1 MSKKVTIIGSGF
13 SGLSAACYLAKAG
26 CEVTVLEKHN
36 QVGGRARKL
45 EHEGFVYDMGPSW
58 YWMPDIFDKFFA
70 DFGKKVSDY
79 YELERL
85 SPSYRIVYKDGPLD
99 IPSNTDELYAMFERI
114 EPGSAVKLK
123 QFLKEAEFKYNI
135 GMHDLVY
142 KPGLSLTE
150 FMNAR
155 FFKGIFKLDVF
166 NSIASHIRKSF
177 TNPKLI
183 QLLEFPVLFLGAL
196 PKNTPALY
204 SLMNYSDMIG
214 GTWYPKGGM
223 VSVVNGMH
231 KLAVELGV
239 KFELNVDVSKINVT
253 NNKANEVLVLNS
265 AQTDKKSYKGFDALL
280 SSADYNFTEQKLL
293 DETYR
298 NYSAN
303 YWETRKMAPSSL
315 IFYIGVN
322 KKLPNLLHHTL
333 FFDEDFA
340 KHSDEIYTDP
350 KWPTNPL
357 LYLSCTSQTDKTA
370 PEGCENLMVLIPI
383 APNLKDDPK
392 TNDKYFD
399 MVIARIEKQIGV
411 SFKEN
416 VVFRRDYATSDFIKD
431 YNSFKGNAYG
441 LANTLSQTAILKP
454 KLINKKVKNL
464 FYTGQLTVPG
474 PGVPPCLISGKL
486 VSELIL
492 KELNKN

>member
-13 SGLSAACYLAKAG
+13 SGLSTGCYLAKQG
-26 CEVTVLEKHN
+26 FDVTVLEKHDSI
-36 QVGGRARKL
+36 GGRARKF
-45 EHEGFVYDMGPSW
+45 EQQGFVYDMGPSW
-58 YWMPDIFDKFFA
+58 YWMPDVFDKFFA
-70 DFGKKVSDY
+70 DFNKKVSDY

-85 SPSYRIVYKDGPLD
+85 SPSYRIIYKDGPLD
-99 IPSNTDELYAMFERI
+99 IPSNIDELYAMFERI
-114 EPGSAVKLK
+114 EKGSAKKLK
-123 QFLKEAEFKYNI
+123 QFLKEAEYKYNI
-135 GMHDLVY
+135 GMNDLVY

-150 FMNAR
+150 FMNVR

-196 PKNTPALY
+196 PENTPALY

-223 VSVVNGMH
+223 ISVVNGMH
-231 KLAVELGV
+231 KLALELGV
-239 KFELNVDVSKINVT
+239 KFEFNVDVSKINVT
-253 NNKANEVLVLNS
+253 DNKAKEVVSNLTYSN
-265 AQTDKKSYKGFDALL
+265 FDALV

-293 DETYR
+293 DEKYR
-298 NYSAN
+298 NYSVN
-303 YWETRKMAPSSL
+303 YWETRKLAPSSL

-333 FFDEDFA
+333 FFDEDFD
-340 KHSDEIYTDP
+340 KHSKEIYTDP

-357 LYLSCTSQTDKTA
+357 IYLSSTSQSDPNVA

-383 APNLKDDPK
+383 APNLKDDQK

-399 MVIARIEKQIGV
+399 MVISRIEKQIGV
-411 SFKEN
+411 SFKDN

-441 LANTLSQTAILKP
+441 LANTLSQTAVLKP

-486 VSELIL
+486 VSEQVMKYLT
-492 KELNKN
+492 KSNNG

>member
-13 SGLSAACYLAKAG
+13 SGLSTACYLAKQG
-26 CEVTVLEKHN
+26 CDVTVLEKHGSI
-36 QVGGRARKL
+36 GGRARKF
-45 EHEGFVYDMGPSW
+45 EQDGFVYDMGPSW
-58 YWMPDIFDKFFA
+58 YWMPDVFDKFFA

-79 YELERL
+79 YHLERL
-85 SPSYRIVYKDGPLD
+85 SPSYRIIYKDGPLD
-99 IPSNTDELYAMFERI
+99 IPSNIEDLYAMFERI
-114 EPGSAVKLK
+114 EEGSAVKLK
-123 QFLKEAEFKYNI
+123 QFLKEAEYKYNI
-135 GMHDLVY
+135 GMNDLVY

-150 FMNAR
+150 FMNIK
-155 FFKGIFKLDVF
+155 FLKGVFKLDVF
-166 NSIASHIRKSF
+166 NSIAAHIRKSF

-196 PKNTPALY
+196 PENTPALY

-223 VSVVNGMH
+223 ISVVNGMH
-231 KLAVELGV
+231 KLALELGV

-253 NNKANEVLVLNS
+253 DNKAKEVVSKLTYSN
-265 AQTDKKSYKGFDALL
+265 FDALV

-293 DETYR
+293 DEKYR
-298 NYSAN
+298 NYSVK
-303 YWETRKMAPSSL
+303 YWETRKLAPSSL

-333 FFDEDFA
+333 FFDEDFD
-340 KHSDEIYTDP
+340 KHSKEIYTDP

-357 LYLSCTSQTDKTA
+357 IYLSSTSQTDSNVA

-383 APNLKDDPK
+383 APNLKDDK
-392 TNDKYFD
+392 ATNDRYFD
-399 MVIARIEKQIGV
+399 MVISRIEKQIGV
-411 SFKEN
+411 SFKDN
-416 VVFRRDYATSDFIKD
+416 VVLRRDYATSDFIKD

-486 VSELIL
+486 VSEQVINYLA
-492 KELNKN
+492 NN

>member
-1 MSKKVTIIGSGF
+1 MSYKVTIIGSGF

-26 CEVTVLEKHN
+26 CKVTVLEKHDR
-36 QVGGRARKL
+36 VGGRARKF
-45 EHEGFVYDMGPSW
+45 EKDGFTYDMGPSW
-58 YWMPDIFDKFFA
+58 YWMPDIFEKFFA
-70 DFGKKVSDY
+70 DFGKKPSDY
-79 YELERL
+79 YHLERL
-85 SPSYRIVYKDGPLD
+85 SPSYRIIYKDGPLD
-99 IPSNTDELYAMFERI
+99 IPSNIHELYAMFDRI
-114 EPGSAVKLK
+114 EKGSGDRLK
-123 QFLKEAEFKYNI
+123 QFLKEAEYKYNI
-135 GMHDLVY
+135 GMNDLVY
-142 KPGLSLTE
+142 KPGLSLME

-177 TNPKLI
+177 KDPKLI

-196 PKNTPALY
+196 PENTPALY
-204 SLMNYSDMIG
+204 SLMNYADMVG

-231 KLAVELGV
+231 QLALELGV
-239 KFELNVDVSKINVT
+239 QFEFNVDVEKINVSGG
-253 NNKANEVLVLNS
+253 KAHQMM
-265 AQTDKKSYKGFDALL
+265 AGKTYADFDAIV
-280 SSADYNFTEQKLL
+280 SSADYHFTEQRLL
-293 DETYR
+293 DKQYR
-298 NYSAN
+298 NYSEA
-303 YWETRKMAPSSL
+303 YWEKRKLAPSSL

-340 KHSDEIYTDP
+340 KHSAEIYTDP

-357 LYLSCTSQTDKTA
+357 IYLSCTSQSDAHVA
-370 PEGCENLMVLIPI
+370 PEGCENLMVLIPV
-383 APNLKDDPK
+383 APGLKDEPK
-392 TNDKYFD
+392 TNDRYFD

-416 VVFRRDYATSDFIKD
+416 IVLRRDFATSDFIKD
-431 YNSFKGNAYG
+431 YNSLKGNAYG
-441 LANTLSQTAILKP
+441 LANTLDQTAILKP
-454 KLINKKVKNL
+454 KIINKRVKNL

-486 VSELIL
+486 VAEQVL
-492 KELNKN
+492 KGLNK